1 MKVVDAGLI
10 VELLVG
16 NLDPDQLGDDE
27 LAAPHLLDSEV
38 TKILFFA
45 VQTNFVLFFF
55 NLIPL
60 PPLDGG
66 HVAQSFVPYRQR
78 EAFDHF
84 ARFAPFV
91 LLAIMMIPQIGWVF
105 RWPADYLTVHLYQ
118 LLTRLFA
125 LRLH

>member
-1 MKVVDAGLI
+1 MVALAGPAMNLVLATVI
-10 VELLVG
+10 ATVHAVLLWRGVI
-16 NLDPDQLGDDE
+16 
-27 LAAPHLLDSEV
+27 LLDSEV

-105 RWPADYLTVHLYQ
+105 RWPADYLTVHLYH
-118 LLTRLFA
+118 LLSRLFA
-125 LRLH
+125 LH